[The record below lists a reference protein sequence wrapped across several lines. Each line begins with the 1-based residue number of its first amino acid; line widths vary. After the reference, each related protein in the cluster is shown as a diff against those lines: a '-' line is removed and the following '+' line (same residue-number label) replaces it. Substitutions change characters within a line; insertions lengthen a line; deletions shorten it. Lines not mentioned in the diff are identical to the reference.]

1 MQSVRSLTVG
11 RLSRRCYIDL
21 STRDMY
27 GDVVY
32 DKMKAV
38 DCSCPLLRLSGHWLA
53 EAGFEMGAKVKVE
66 VSKGQLVI
74 KLKGGSES

>member
-11 RLSRRCYIDL
+11 RLSRRTYIDL
-21 STRDMY
+21 SRRDIN

-32 DKMKAV
+32 DKMKCV

-53 EAGFEMGAKVKVE
+53 EAGFGEGDKVQVE

-74 KLKGGSES
+74 KLKGGSP

>member
-11 RLSRRCYIDL
+11 RRSRRCYIDL
-21 STRDMY
+21 STRDLY

-32 DKMKAV
+32 DKMKSV
-38 DCSCPLLRLSGHWLA
+38 DCSCPLIRLSGHWLG
-53 EAGFEMGAKVKVE
+53 EAGFQEGDKVQVE

-74 KLKGGSES
+74 TLKGGSR

>member
-21 STRDMY
+21 STRDLS

-32 DKMKAV
+32 DKMKSV

-53 EAGFEMGAKVKVE
+53 EAGFEIGDKVKVE

-74 KLKGGSES
+74 KLKGGPES

>member
-21 STRDMY
+21 SRRDIY

-32 DKMKAV
+32 DKMKSV

-53 EAGFEMGAKVKVE
+53 EAGFQEGDKVQVE

-74 KLKGGSES
+74 TLKGGSR

>member
-11 RLSRRCYIDL
+11 RLSRRTYIDF
-21 STRDMY
+21 SRRDMC

-32 DKMKAV
+32 DKMKSV
-38 DCSCPLLRLSGHWLA
+38 DCSCPLLRLSGNWLG
-53 EAGFEMGAKVKVE
+53 EAGFKEGDKVQVE

-74 KLKGGSES
+74 TLKGGSR